1 MLNRN
6 KLSPE
11 SKRRFKKML
20 PKLGRGVIIVLL
32 ILLFTTPYVWMIA
45 STFKSRA
52 ELFQYISPVSWRT
65 FVPLNPT
72 LDNLRTLFVEMN
84 FLRPL
89 LNSIGVAFAAVLL
102 SVSVSSMI
110 AFALAWIEFPGR
122 EILFM
127 AILATLFIAFEAKI
141 VPLFLVM
148 QQLHLQNTYISLIL
162 PWVTD
167 AYLIFLLRQHF
178 KELPK
183 ELMEAAILDGCSYF
197 RVFWNIMLPN
207 IKPALIS
214 AAFIKFVY
222 AWDSFV
228 WPLITI
234 TDESKTVVTVAIARL
249 FSNDDVLWELV
260 FAGSFIATIPIIL
273 IFFFLQRYYVEG
285 MAQSGIKG

>member
-1 MLNRN
+1 
-6 KLSPE
+6 
-11 SKRRFKKML
+11 
-20 PKLGRGVIIVLL
+20 
-32 ILLFTTPYVWMIA
+32 
-45 STFKSRA
+45 
-52 ELFQYISPVSWRT
+52 
-65 FVPLNPT
+65 
-72 LDNLRTLFVEMN
+72 
-84 FLRPL
+84 
-89 LNSIGVAFAAVLL
+89 
-102 SVSVSSMI
+102 
-110 AFALAWIEFPGR
+110 
-122 EILFM
+122 
-127 AILATLFIAFEAKI
+127 
-141 VPLFLVM
+141 
-148 QQLHLQNTYISLIL
+148 
-162 PWVTD
+162 
-167 AYLIFLLRQHF
+167 
-178 KELPK
+178 
-183 ELMEAAILDGCSYF
+183 MEAAILDGCSYF